1 MTRGTHSTTYLVAI
15 GAFAL
20 GMASYVTAGL
30 IPMIQADFTVSVS
43 VAAQL
48 VTAFTLAYGLGSPL
62 CVALLPAHRQRGGLF
77 LMLGL
82 FVIANAASALTTS
95 LAALMAW
102 RVLAGMAAGTYLA
115 IGIAAA
121 VGVAPAGARG
131 KTISIIMGGMASGT
145 VLGVPLGLILAERWG
160 WQAALWLIALIG
172 LMALVG
178 LIFRLPPMPATQVVP
193 MRRKLSILTDRRVI
207 GLLGISLLAAIAS
220 LGMYTFIAPLI
231 DVHGERSVT
240 PYLWVW
246 GVGGVL
252 GSFLIGTLVDRFSG
266 PRLTFSIMLLL
277 GIALIA
283 LPLLLDISSW
293 LALIPIAL
301 WGAVGWALQVPQNNE
316 LMKAREPQGDGN
328 LAVALNANPL
338 SISAAPL
345 APRSADS
352 PWRCGCLSIHS
363 PSSPGSW
370 RYQAWACRHG
380 YGSDRMHTEWPAPIR
395 ELAPVVLTPPIG
407 RRSVLPIGFKMA
419 GHDRCIRWR
428 LINQGPLGTQQKAP
442 CISVAAFTEKVQ
454 NSENRQRPTDKL
466 SHRRQCAQ

>member
-1 MTRGTHSTTYLVAI
+1 MTRETHSTTYLVAI

-20 GMASYVTAGL
+20 GMVSYVTAGL
-30 IPMIQADFTVSVS
+30 IPMIQTDFAVSVS

-62 CVALLPAHRQRGGLF
+62 CVALLPVHRQRGGLF
-77 LMLGL
+77 VMLGL
-82 FVIANAASALTTS
+82 FVVANAASALTTS
-95 LAALMAW
+95 LATLMAW

-115 IGIAAA
+115 IGNAAA

-145 VLGVPLGLILAERWG
+145 VLGVPLGLLLAQRWG

-172 LMALVG
+172 LVALIG
-178 LIFRLPPMPATQVVP
+178 LICRLPPMPAAQVVP
-193 MRRKLSILTDRRVI
+193 MRRKLSILVDCRVI

-231 DVHGERSVT
+231 GAHGERSVT

-266 PRLTFSIMLLL
+266 PRLTFAIMLLL
-277 GIALIA
+277 GIALIV
-283 LPLLLDISSW
+283 LPLLLRISPL

-316 LMKAREPQGDGN
+316 LMKAREAQGDGN
-328 LAVALNANPL
+328 LAVALNESALYLGSALGVSLGGLALALQMPVDTL
-338 SISAAPL
+338 SIVAGLVA
-345 APRSADS
+345 
-352 PWRCGCLSIHS
+352 LS
-363 PSSPGSW
+363 GMGV
-370 RYQAWACRHG
+370 QAWLWQRANARGADC
-380 YGSDRMHTEWPAPIR
+380 
-395 ELAPVVLTPPIG
+395 
-407 RRSVLPIGFKMA
+407 
-419 GHDRCIRWR
+419 
-428 LINQGPLGTQQKAP
+428 
-442 CISVAAFTEKVQ
+442 Q
-454 NSENRQRPTDKL
+454 NS
-466 SHRRQCAQ
+466 